1 MEITYTD
8 SFYLSH
14 PYYIDTLQ
22 KTAINN
28 IVRNTEELRPLQEQ
42 LDAAQ
47 AQIATKSNVCK
58 YLSAGFM
65 VVTAILAG
73 FAIYTTV
80 TEMLE
85 YYKVAFIPIPQYIV
99 EEADITQE
107 VNGTKVVINNQ
118 TAYYKVVPCNRK
130 EGSSNVE
137 KENYKVLGTA
147 NDLNGDVGKQ
157 WLALYSVKYEYGNP
171 ILADSFKVVTGT
183 TELPGGYETGIHRF
197 GEVPAFNLTS
207 KYYCYN
213 DEPNGTYVYFRNDAE
228 TVAAMAMKANTGK
241 TSDDEK
247 AEENTEGSVFSLGYL
262 AIGTGVGL
270 LLGGGIMNYGT
281 MTLNGC
287 SVAGNSA
294 KNAGGGMML
303 AEGSQTSFSD
313 NNGIGENYAKNGGGI
328 YIQKCRI
335 EMKNTSFDKNV
346 ASDSGGALWIDR
358 NMSAEFQK
366 VNISSNSSTAN
377 GAGIYTR
384 SELFLTDSTIK
395 GNTGGSGVYF
405 DSDHKLTLKN
415 TSVTGNAGGIYMN
428 AVRITDGEFTLTN
441 GRIYHCQT
449 IDSAD
454 NCNGG
459 AIFLDKGTVRI
470 TDCTIEDCSSEDHG
484 GAIYSDGG
492 EIYLKKVTFSG
503 NQCRDYG
510 GAICLWDETL
520 LEVRSCKFY
529 DNRTEEDGG
538 AVYVEDAPADHK
550 AILFVKLYFPWQ
562 SCRQGRR
569 CILYL
574 R

>member
-65 VVTAILAG
+65 VVTAILAV

-85 YYKVAFIPIPQYIV
+85 YYKVAFIPIPKYIV

-130 EGSSNVE
+130 EGSSDVE

-183 TELPGGYETGIHRF
+183 TELPGGYETRIHRF

-228 TVAAMAMKANTGK
+228 TVAAMAMKANPGK

-270 LLGGGIMNYGT
+270 LLGGG
-281 MTLNGC
+281 
-287 SVAGNSA
+287 
-294 KNAGGGMML
+294 MML

-328 YIQKCRI
+328 YIPKCRI

-428 AVRITDGEFTLTN
+428 AGSMILDGGRIIVDENMKDSTYSNITFKNFKKIKVTGEFYPESKIGITPPVNWENRDLTEN
-441 GRIYHCQT
+441 YSEYNEVNADTYFFCDTNNYRIRAY
-449 IDSAD
+449 
-454 NCNGG
+454 
-459 AIFLDKGTVRI
+459 
-470 TDCTIEDCSSEDHG
+470 
-484 GAIYSDGG
+484 
-492 EIYLKKVTFSG
+492 
-503 NQCRDYG
+503 
-510 GAICLWDETL
+510 
-520 LEVRSCKFY
+520 
-529 DNRTEEDGG
+529 
-538 AVYVEDAPADHK
+538 P
-550 AILFVKLYFPWQ
+550 
-562 SCRQGRR
+562 
-569 CILYL
+569 
-574 R
+574 

>member
-1 MEITYTD
+1 MF
-8 SFYLSH
+8 S
-14 PYYIDTLQ
+14 
-22 KTAINN
+22 
-28 IVRNTEELRPLQEQ
+28 
-42 LDAAQ
+42 
-47 AQIATKSNVCK
+47 
-58 YLSAGFM
+58 
-65 VVTAILAG
+65 
-73 FAIYTTV
+73 
-80 TEMLE
+80 
-85 YYKVAFIPIPQYIV
+85 V
-99 EEADITQE
+99 ESI
-107 VNGTKVVINNQ
+107 
-118 TAYYKVVPCNRK
+118 
-130 EGSSNVE
+130 
-137 KENYKVLGTA
+137 
-147 NDLNGDVGKQ
+147 
-157 WLALYSVKYEYGNP
+157 
-171 ILADSFKVVTGT
+171 VTGT

-428 AVRITDGEFTLTN
+428 AGSMILDGGRIIVDENMKDSTYSNITFKNFKKIKVTGEFYPESKIGITPPVNWENRDLTEN
-441 GRIYHCQT
+441 Y
-449 IDSAD
+449 
-454 NCNGG
+454 
-459 AIFLDKGTVRI
+459 
-470 TDCTIEDCSSEDHG
+470 SE
-484 GAIYSDGG
+484 Y
-492 EIYLKKVTFSG
+492 
-503 NQCRDYG
+503 N
-510 GAICLWDETL
+510 
-520 LEVRSCKFY
+520 EVY
-529 DNRTEEDGG
+529 
-538 AVYVEDAPADHK
+538 
-550 AILFVKLYFPWQ
+550 
-562 SCRQGRR
+562 
-569 CILYL
+569 
-574 R
+574 